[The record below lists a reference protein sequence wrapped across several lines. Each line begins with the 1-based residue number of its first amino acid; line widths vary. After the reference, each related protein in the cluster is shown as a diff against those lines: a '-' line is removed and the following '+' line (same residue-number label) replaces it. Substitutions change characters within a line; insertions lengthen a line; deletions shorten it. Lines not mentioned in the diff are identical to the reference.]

1 VPVRT
6 TIDLAGDLVRNARRI
21 VVCTGAGVSTDSGIP
36 DYRGPAGQWTRDPA
50 AARFADLST
59 YLADAALRE
68 QAWARRVTNPV
79 LRAEPNAAHVALAQ
93 LYGHGVVSAVLT
105 QNVDGLHQKAG
116 VPDHAVL
123 ELHGNVRDTRC
134 VDCGERRPMAEALE
148 RVRGGERDPKCL
160 DCGGILKSATVLF
173 GEAVD
178 ATVFAEAARLLAT
191 ADLLWVIGS
200 SLRVQP
206 VAGMVAATARETAL
220 IIVNAEPTPYDDLAA
235 AVVRDPIGVAVPA
248 IVEEARR

>member
-1 VPVRT
+1 MDV
-6 TIDLAGDLVRNARRI
+6 AGDLVCGARRI

-50 AARFADLST
+50 SARFADLPS
-59 YLADAALRE
+59 YLADATLRE
-68 QAWARRVTNPV
+68 RAWARRVGNPA
-79 LRAEPNAAHVALAQ
+79 LRAEPNAAHLALAE
-93 LYGHGVVSAVLT
+93 LYRGGVLSAVLT

-123 ELHGNVRDTRC
+123 ELHGNIRDTRC
-134 VDCGERRPMAEALE
+134 VDCGERRPMGEALE

-160 DCGGILKSATVLF
+160 DCGGILKSATVFF
-173 GEAVD
+173 GEPVD
-178 ATVFAEAARLLAT
+178 ASVFADAARLLAT

-206 VAGMVAATARETAL
+206 AAGMVAAAARQTPLL
-220 IIVNAEPTPYDDLAA
+220 IINAEPTPYDALAA
-235 AVVRDPIGVAVPA
+235 AVVRDPIGIAVPA
-248 IVEEARR
+248 IVAEAQR

>member
-1 VPVRT
+1 M
-6 TIDLAGDLVRNARRI
+6 DFAGDLVCEARRI

-50 AARFADLST
+50 SARFADLPS

-68 QAWARRVTNPV
+68 QAWARRVTNPA
-79 LRAEPNAAHVALAQ
+79 LRAEPNAAHLALAH
-93 LYGHGVVSAVLT
+93 LYRRGVVSSVLT

-123 ELHGNVRDTRC
+123 ELHGNIRNTRC
-134 VDCGERRPMAEALE
+134 VNCGERRPMGEALE

-160 DCGGILKSATVLF
+160 DCGGVLKSATVFF

-178 ATVFAEAARLLAT
+178 ATVFAQAARQLAT

-206 VAGMVAATARETAL
+206 AAGMVAATARDTAL
-220 IIVNAEPTPYDDLAA
+220 IIVNAEPTPYDTLAA
-235 AVVRDPIGVAVPA
+235 AVVREPIGVAVPT
-248 IVEEARR
+248 IVEEAQR

>member
-1 VPVRT
+1 M
-6 TIDLAGDLVRNARRI
+6 DLAGDLVCEARRI

-50 AARFADLST
+50 SARLADLPS

-68 QAWARRVTNPV
+68 QAWARRVTNPA
-79 LRAEPNAAHVALAQ
+79 LRAEPNAAHLALAQ
-93 LYGHGVVSAVLT
+93 LYGRGVVSAVLT

-123 ELHGNVRDTRC
+123 ELHGNIRDTRC
-134 VDCGERRPMAEALE
+134 VNCGECRPMGEALG

-160 DCGGILKSATVLF
+160 DCGGILKSATVFF

-178 ATVFAEAARLLAT
+178 ATVFAEAARQLAT

-206 VAGMVAATARETAL
+206 AAGMVAVTARDTAL
-220 IIVNAEPTPYDDLAA
+220 IIVNAEPTPYDALAA
-235 AVVRDPIGVAVPA
+235 AVVRDPIGVAVPT
-248 IVEEARR
+248 IIEEAHR

>member
-1 VPVRT
+1 MN
-6 TIDLAGDLVRNARRI
+6 LAGHLVCAARRI

-50 AARFADLST
+50 SARFADLPS
-59 YLADAALRE
+59 YLADAAVRE
-68 QAWARRVTNPV
+68 QAWARRVTNPA
-79 LRAEPNAAHVALAQ
+79 LRAEPNAAHVALAH
-93 LYGHGVVSAVLT
+93 LYGRGVVSAVLT

-123 ELHGNVRDTRC
+123 ELHGNIRNTRC
-134 VDCGERRPMAEALE
+134 VNCGERRPMREALE

-160 DCGGILKSATVLF
+160 DCGGILKSATVFF

-178 ATVFAEAARLLAT
+178 ATVFAQAARQLAT

-206 VAGMVAATARETAL
+206 AAGMIAVTARDTAL
-220 IIVNAEPTPYDDLAA
+220 VIVNAEPTPYDALAA
-235 AVVRDPIGVAVPA
+235 AVVREPIGVAVPS
-248 IVEEARR
+248 IVEEAQR

>member
-1 VPVRT
+1 M
-6 TIDLAGDLVRNARRI
+6 DFAGDLVCEARRI

-50 AARFADLST
+50 SARFADLPS

-68 QAWARRVTNPV
+68 QAWARRVTNPA
-79 LRAEPNAAHVALAQ
+79 LRAEPNAAHLALAH
-93 LYGHGVVSAVLT
+93 LYRRGVVSSVLT

-123 ELHGNVRDTRC
+123 ELHGNIRNTRC
-134 VDCGERRPMAEALE
+134 VNCGERRPMGEALE

-160 DCGGILKSATVLF
+160 DCGGILKSATVFF

-178 ATVFAEAARLLAT
+178 ATVFAQAARQLAT

-206 VAGMVAATARETAL
+206 AAGMVAATARDTAL
-220 IIVNAEPTPYDDLAA
+220 IIVNAEPTPYDTLAA
-235 AVVRDPIGVAVPA
+235 AVVREPIGVAVPT
-248 IVEEARR
+248 IVEEAQR

>member
-1 VPVRT
+1 MDR
-6 TIDLAGDLVRNARRI
+6 AGDLICKARRI

-50 AARFADLST
+50 SARFADLPS

-68 QAWARRVTNPV
+68 QAWAHRVTNPA
-79 LRAEPNAAHVALAQ
+79 LRAEPNAAHLALAQ
-93 LYGHGVVSAVLT
+93 LYGRGVVSAVLT
-105 QNVDGLHQKAG
+105 QNVDGLHQRAG

-123 ELHGNVRDTRC
+123 ELHGNIRNTRC
-134 VDCGERRPMAEALE
+134 VDCGECRPMGEALE

-160 DCGGILKSATVLF
+160 ACGGILKSATVFF

-178 ATVFAEAARLLAT
+178 ATVFAQAAGQLAT

-206 VAGMVAATARETAL
+206 AAGMIAVTARETAL
-220 IIVNAEPTPYDDLAA
+220 IIVNAEPTPYDALAA
-235 AVVRDPIGVAVPA
+235 AVVREPIGVAVPN
-248 IVEEARR
+248 IVEEAQR

>member
-1 VPVRT
+1 MS
-6 TIDLAGDLVRNARRI
+6 LAGDLMCGARRI

-36 DYRGPAGQWTRDPA
+36 DYRGPTGQWTLDPSS
-50 AARFADLST
+50 ARFADLPS

-68 QAWARRVTNPV
+68 QAWARRVTNPA
-79 LRAEPNAAHVALAQ
+79 LRAEPNAAHLALAE
-93 LYGHGVVSAVLT
+93 LYGRGVVSAVLT

-116 VPDHAVL
+116 VPADAVL
-123 ELHGNVRDTRC
+123 ELHGNIRDTRC
-134 VDCGERRPMAEALE
+134 VNCGERRPIGEALE
-148 RVRGGERDPKCL
+148 RVRGGERDPRCL
-160 DCGGILKSATVLF
+160 DCGGILKSATVFF

-178 ATVFAEAARLLAT
+178 ATVFAEAARRLAT

-206 VAGMVAATARETAL
+206 VAGMVAATARQTAL
-220 IIVNAEPTPYDDLAA
+220 IIVNAEPTPCDALAA

-248 IVEEARR
+248 LVGEVRR